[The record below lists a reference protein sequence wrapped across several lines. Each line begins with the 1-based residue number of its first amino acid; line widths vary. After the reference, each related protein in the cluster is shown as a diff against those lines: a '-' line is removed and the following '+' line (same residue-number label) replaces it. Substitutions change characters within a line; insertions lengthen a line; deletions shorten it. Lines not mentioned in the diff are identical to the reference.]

1 MYTIFTHVAGIAL
14 IEILFYFYYIGPV
27 ETDML
32 KTSME
37 NIVSNQEKKYTIKFE
52 IPKRDDDLDK
62 ELKYFRNEGK
72 KNRESNNS
80 DLHDKALTY
89 WSFFVTLTIVIT
101 IIELFIKHRRKKKKR
116 IIRLKS
122 SQEIELMEVRS
133 RLDSV
138 TSEDGLINNQNL
150 NILHPDNDIEELSDF
165 RENNLIL
172 IERKKTLISLCKNV
186 GYYIFFVLFLLAFEF
201 VFFQYIVLNYEPL
214 SDYELQYIIYTELL
228 NNA

>member
-1 MYTIFTHVAGIAL
+1 MYVIFTHVAGIAL

-32 KTSME
+32 KTSMK
-37 NIVSNQEKKYTIKFE
+37 NIVSNQEKKYAIKFE
-52 IPKRDDDLDK
+52 IPEKDDDLDK
-62 ELKYFRNEGK
+62 ELKYISKEGK
-72 KNRESNNS
+72 NNRESNNS

-89 WSFFVTLTIVIT
+89 WSLFVALTILIT
-101 IIELFIKHRRKKKKR
+101 FIELFIKYRRKKKRK

-138 TSEDGLINNQNL
+138 TSEDGLINSQNL

-172 IERKKTLISLCKNV
+172 IERKKTLISVCKNTM
-186 GYYIFFVLFLLAFEF
+186 YYIFFVLFLLAFEF

-214 SDYELQYIIYTELL
+214 SDYELQYIIYTELANSL
-228 NNA
+228 